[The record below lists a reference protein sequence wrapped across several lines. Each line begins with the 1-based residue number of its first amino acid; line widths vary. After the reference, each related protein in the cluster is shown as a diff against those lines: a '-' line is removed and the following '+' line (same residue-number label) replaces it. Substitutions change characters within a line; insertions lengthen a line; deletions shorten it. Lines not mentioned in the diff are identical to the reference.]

1 MDCPALES
9 VQVTTVCADFLEKS
23 CCKQQSH
30 WRIFRWGSGQ
40 GQSWSY
46 LCLRK
51 IADSDGEEGLELGVR
66 TRLESKEALSAPA
79 VSRWQ
84 VTRPQ
89 LRQRPWRWRE
99 GNKYERQ
106 LRRALAWPWGWD
118 RRDADGTSEN
128 VLMVYLDG
136 WKMRTPIFYWCQ
148 RLLNEINQSFLI
160 VSFGYDLIS

>member
-66 TRLESKEALSAPA
+66 TRLESKEALSALQCPGDRWPGLNSGSGHGDGERERNMRDSSGEHWLGHGDETGGTQMA
-79 VSRWQ
+79 HQRMSSWFTWMAGRWGHQYSTDVS
-84 VTRPQ
+84 
-89 LRQRPWRWRE
+89 
-99 GNKYERQ
+99 
-106 LRRALAWPWGWD
+106 D
-118 RRDADGTSEN
+118 
-128 VLMVYLDG
+128 
-136 WKMRTPIFYWCQ
+136 C
-148 RLLNEINQSFLI
+148 
-160 VSFGYDLIS
+160 

>member
-51 IADSDGEEGLELGVR
+51 IADSDGEEWLKLGVR

-89 LRQRPWRWRE
+89 LRQWPCDGERKRNMRDSSGEHWLGHGDETGGTQMAHQRTSSWLTWMAGRW
-99 GNKYERQ
+99 GHQYST
-106 LRRALAWPWGWD
+106 D
-118 RRDADGTSEN
+118 
-128 VLMVYLDG
+128 
-136 WKMRTPIFYWCQ
+136 
-148 RLLNEINQSFLI
+148 
-160 VSFGYDLIS
+160 VSDC